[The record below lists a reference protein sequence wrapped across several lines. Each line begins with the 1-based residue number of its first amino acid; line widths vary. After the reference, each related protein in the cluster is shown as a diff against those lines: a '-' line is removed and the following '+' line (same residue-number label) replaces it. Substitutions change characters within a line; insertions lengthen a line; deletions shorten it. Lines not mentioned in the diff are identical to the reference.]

1 APSPK
6 YAGFIT
12 ITLSLAV
19 IAMILGFAQ
28 GFFGYPFR
36 KIIPLDNARFA
47 PAEGCAYS
55 VPLPLEYS
63 PRAAQASS
71 AKLYEDAKISQ
82 FYSHRAASVSAVG
95 KGIFSFGRGG
105 LLIFSS
111 TDNSDPRTNKRIY
124 RIDVPHRLSKGV
136 LPLCLNVTPGRA
148 LPFVPPENRGRI
160 PFFLSFRPR
169 LFWGWIA
176 GIFVK
181 PPTILLSTPPI
192 YLVCPSPP
200 LWKDV

>member
-1 APSPK
+1 
-6 YAGFIT
+6 
-12 ITLSLAV
+12 
-19 IAMILGFAQ
+19 MILGFAQ

-47 PAEGCAYS
+47 PAEGFAYS

-63 PRAAQASS
+63 PRGAQASS
-71 AKLYEDAKISQ
+71 AKLYEDAQISQ

-124 RIDVPHRLSKGV
+124 RIDVPRRLSKGV
-136 LPLCLNVTPGRA
+136 LPLCLIVALGATLTLA
-148 LPFVPPENRGRI
+148 LPLNPQETLLFLYLRTRTISGLIVRI
-160 PFFLSFRPR
+160 
-169 LFWGWIA
+169 
-176 GIFVK
+176 
-181 PPTILLSTPPI
+181 
-192 YLVCPSPP
+192 
-200 LWKDV
+200 